1 VSFSDPDLIARVVLH
16 DDRNAFGELVR
27 RHQSSVRSLLRR
39 LTCGDLALAD
49 DLAQETFI
57 RAYKGLK
64 GFKGGAKLST
74 WLYRIAY
81 NVFCADKGR
90 RREAPMDEAEANAK
104 AEAQTA
110 ERRASAPTAVLRVD
124 LDRAMSLLSPVERA
138 VIALAFAMDATH
150 EEVAAILDCPLGTVK
165 THILRSRKKLQHQLR
180 EWSRPELAHAR

>member
-1 VSFSDPDLIARVVLH
+1 MSFSDPDLIARVVLH

-39 LTCGDLALAD
+39 LSCGDLALAD

-81 NVFCADKGR
+81 NVFCAEKSR
-90 RREAPMDEAEANAK
+90 RREAPMDEAQAR

-110 ERRASAPTAVLRVD
+110 ERRASAPTAMLRVD

-138 VIALAFAMDATH
+138 VIALAFAMEATH
-150 EEVAAILDCPLGTVK
+150 EDVAAILDCPLGTVK
-165 THILRSRKKLQHQLR
+165 THILRSRTKLQHQLR